1 MSKKANAIL
10 MICIWGLFT
19 FAKYYDLLSDKVFK
33 PDAFDWFV
41 LIGGPILIILEG
53 LILWKALNE
62 EKNK

>member
-1 MSKKANAIL
+1 

-53 LILWKALNE
+53 LILWKALKE